1 MDRREAQRLLG
12 VDDDADLAALK
23 RRFRIL
29 ARDLHPDR
37 GGDPAAFHDVRI
49 AFALLRDELA
59 PAEGAPR
66 RPLVGRGRPSR
77 TDGVPGGHRPT
88 VASLGPDAHALGR
101 RLDTDRTVRLS
112 SRAPGSFLNRLAA
125 SLDTAATSSLR
136 VTVAADD
143 ATGTPPA
150 ARIELTARSRAARRA
165 VTGLDVMRLRAA
177 EWSRRRGDAI
187 LLLHAAPRPRPEDE
201 LGIEL
206 LTAAA
211 VVELLEALSWPL
223 AQWADEP
230 PVHGDVR

>member
-12 VDDDADLAALK
+12 VADDADLAALK

-37 GGDPAAFHDVRI
+37 GGDPVAFRDVRL
-49 AFALLRDELA
+49 AFAVLRDELA
-59 PAEGAPR
+59 LAERAPR

-77 TDGVPGGHRPT
+77 TDGASSGHRPT
-88 VASLGPDAHALGR
+88 LASLDRDAHALGR
-101 RLDTDRTVRLS
+101 RLASERTVRLS
-112 SRAPGSFLNRLAA
+112 SRAPGSLLNRLAA
-125 SLDTAATSSLR
+125 SLDTAATSSLH

-143 ATGTPPA
+143 ATGAPPA
-150 ARIELTARSRAARRA
+150 ARIELTARTRAARRA
-165 VTGLDVMRLRAA
+165 VTGLDVLQLRAA

-201 LGIEL
+201 LGVEL
-206 LTAAA
+206 LAAAA
-211 VVELLEALSWPL
+211 VVELLGELSWPL

-230 PVHGDVR
+230 PVC